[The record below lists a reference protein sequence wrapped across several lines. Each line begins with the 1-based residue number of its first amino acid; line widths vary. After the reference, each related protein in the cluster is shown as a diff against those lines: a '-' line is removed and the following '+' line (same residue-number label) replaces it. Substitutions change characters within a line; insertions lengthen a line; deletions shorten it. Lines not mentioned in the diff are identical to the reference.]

1 MDKDV
6 RGLLHNAAATPSKPV
21 QLSDLRA
28 RARRRHASMTTRTV
42 AIVGVVAL
50 AVTTWALWENASP
63 PTAATPSPPG
73 KISMA
78 PSPPLPVAWKS
89 LTGPQY
95 TVVTARRG
103 QPVRVGIHLGD
114 GRNDGFAG
122 GDYVV
127 SQVRIDVLP
136 IGVHPYESIRVK
148 GKPPARGQPRV
159 IDNPGGGRF
168 DLGTKP
174 HVRRLVLNNLPSS
187 TNRDV
192 AIVFDGTDG
201 KGRPLPAGRYEVGY
215 AIMTKLTK
223 AHGRS
228 SAGEPNNM
236 GGLLVTINYL
246 G

>member
-1 MDKDV
+1 MDKEV
-6 RGLLHNAAATPSKPV
+6 GGLRHHAAATPSRPLTLPDPHAK
-21 QLSDLRA
+21 
-28 RARRRHASMTTRTV
+28 ARRNTASRAARTV

-50 AVTTWALWENASP
+50 AGTAWALWEHAST
-63 PTAATPSPPG
+63 PTAATPNPPR

-89 LTGPQY
+89 LTGPQW

-122 GDYVV
+122 GDYVI

-136 IGVHPYESIRVK
+136 VGVHPWESITVK
-148 GKPPARGQPRV
+148 GKPPTPSALKARRTA
-159 IDNPGGGRF
+159 GGRF

-174 HVRRLVLNNLPSS
+174 YVRRLVLTNLPST

-192 AIVFDGTDG
+192 AILFDGTDA

-215 AIMTKLTK
+215 AIMTKYTK
-223 AHGRS
+223 AHGTIP
-228 SAGEPNNM
+228 AGEPNNM
-236 GGLLVTINYL
+236 DGLLVTVNYL